1 VTFGGKKSVT
11 IPAGQEIFSDGI
23 MLSWVQG
30 ADDPGAQG
38 RNLAVSYAVAGDSGP
53 MTYHSSAFVTS

>member
-1 VTFGGKKSVT
+1 VTFGDKESVT

-30 ADDPGAQG
+30 ADDPGVQG
-38 RNLAVSYAVAGDSGP
+38 RNLAVSYQSKATA
-53 MTYHSSAFVTS
+53 AQ